1 MKIITVFYNVKADN
15 VVPILILVLS
25 SSEIFTTSDPTT
37 HRPAH
42 NLLAVSPLQHRRT
55 LGKLISDI
63 KKQTKMRHA
72 LMQPNVF
79 ID

>member
-1 MKIITVFYNVKADN
+1 M
-15 VVPILILVLS
+15 PIWIHALYSGEV
-25 SSEIFTTSDPTT
+25 FTTSDSTT
-37 HRPAH
+37 HRLAH

-55 LGKLISDI
+55 LVKLISDI
-63 KKQTKMRHA
+63 KKQTKMRYA

>member
-1 MKIITVFYNVKADN
+1 MIGRADN
-15 VVPILILVLS
+15 VLPILILVLDG
-25 SSEIFTTSDPTT
+25 SEVFSASDSTT
-37 HRPAH
+37 RRLAH
-42 NLLAVSPLQHRRT
+42 DLLAVSPLQHRRT
-55 LGKLISDI
+55 PVKLISDI

>member
-1 MKIITVFYNVKADN
+1 MRKVMEK
-15 VVPILILVLS
+15 LIMRCPLMLVLY
-25 SSEIFTTSDPTT
+25 SSEVFTASDLTT
-37 HRPAH
+37 HGLVH
-42 NLLAVSPLQHRRT
+42 NLLAVSPLQRQRT
-55 LGKLISDI
+55 LRKLISDI

>member
-1 MKIITVFYNVKADN
+1 MRNVIEKADN
-15 VVPILILVLS
+15 VLPILILALY
-25 SSEIFTTSDPTT
+25 SSELFTTSNSTT
-37 HRPAH
+37 HRLAH
-42 NLLAVSPLQHRRT
+42 HLLAVSPLQHRRT
-55 LGKLISDI
+55 LVKLISDI